1 MKNRIKNIF
10 TLYMVFA
17 VLASSHAYAY
27 YEHLCLFTK
36 ITTVSLSP
44 KDCSGEEPPV
54 KSQKENDETTHFE
67 KKSCCELSVGF
78 KKVDDSQ
85 NHISFLGLSFFDLAF
100 INNQNFNF
108 QPELLVFS
116 ANDLHFGDSSPP
128 FLSQKTYIS
137 NCTYL
142 I

>member
-1 MKNRIKNIF
+1 
-10 TLYMVFA
+10 MVFA

-36 ITTVSLSP
+36 IKTVSLSP
-44 KDCSGEEPPV
+44 KDCRGEEPESAPIN
-54 KSQKENDETTHFE
+54 KEDHTTHFE

-85 NHISFLGLSFFDLAF
+85 NHISFIGLSVSDLAIF
-100 INNQNFNF
+100 NNKNFNF
-108 QPELLVFS
+108 QPELIGFS
-116 ANDLHFGDSSPP
+116 ANILHFGDSSPP